1 MKIAREFRPWIWCIA
16 WLIFF
21 VVIISFL
28 TKQFYEIATMPNC
41 KIEYELL
48 SKKPPSTLNS
58 PMVIAL
64 GDSLLKH
71 ATPKTQ
77 WLNENIRWYRANIPA
92 AQQRQFIPIFPALE
106 KVRPSLL
113 LVQDTL
119 LLKKTKIRWDTRA
132 KITIRYLVSLFFP
145 LSKDPCNKAMDTWK
159 ETVRD
164 PNKMIKL
171 YDEEYSRS
179 MLLSDSS
186 KQWLLKLKELSEK
199 IIVVHFP
206 RSIEQSKSDVRV
218 NWLENMETEL
228 SKLDIEIISIGESL
242 DGTYYRDGAHVNRKG
257 RELRMRQLN
266 LLIESSL

>member
-21 VVIISFL
+21 VVIISLL
-28 TKQFYEIATMPNC
+28 TKQFYETATMPNC

-77 WLNENIRWYRANIPA
+77 WLNKNIRWYRANIPA

-106 KVRPSLL
+106 KVKPSLL

-119 LLKKTKIRWDTRA
+119 LLKKTKIRWDTKA

-145 LSKDPCNKAMDTWK
+145 LSKDPCNKAMDTWR

-164 PNKMIKL
+164 SNKMIKL

-206 RSIEQSKSDVRV
+206 RSIEQSKSDVLV
-218 NWLENMETEL
+218 NWLENMELEL